1 MSELKIDNF
10 LEPLYNP
17 DERGICIYLANTL
30 DLISTKYHSQAQVV
44 RLADAHSPGAIGNLG
59 GL

>member
-17 DERGICIYLANTL
+17 DGRGICIYLDNTL
-30 DLISTKYHSQAQVV
+30 ELISSLSTKYHSQAIIA
-44 RLADAHSPGAIGNLG
+44 L
-59 GL
+59 